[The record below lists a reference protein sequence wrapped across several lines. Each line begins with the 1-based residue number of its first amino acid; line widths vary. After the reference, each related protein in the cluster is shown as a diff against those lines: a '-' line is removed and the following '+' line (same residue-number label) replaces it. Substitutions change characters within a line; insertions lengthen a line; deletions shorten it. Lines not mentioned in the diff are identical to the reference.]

1 MGLAIIGISVTL
13 KVSAKDFTIYKKGGK
28 KQTLK
33 KKKVKLYGEI
43 NSTYQDAMQVTLDIP
58 IAEASIPPINL

>member
-43 NSTYQDAMQVTLDIP
+43 NSTY
-58 IAEASIPPINL
+58 